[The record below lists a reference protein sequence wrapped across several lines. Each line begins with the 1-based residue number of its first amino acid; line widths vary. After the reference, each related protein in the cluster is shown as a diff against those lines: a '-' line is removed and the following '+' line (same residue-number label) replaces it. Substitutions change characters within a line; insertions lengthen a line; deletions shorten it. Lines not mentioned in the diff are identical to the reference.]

1 MCEQVGLVAP
11 GVRSGLNMHLARH
24 SFATQL
30 RRVAGVEAASQAL
43 GHSRLDT
50 TLKTYGHQD
59 ASDLERAME
68 LYAKAVS
75 EADGSPDNRS
85 SR

>member
-59 ASDLERAME
+59 ATDLERAME
-68 LYAKAVS
+68 LYADAIA
-75 EADGSPDNRS
+75 EMEDLPPNRS